1 MIRIGRGM
9 WKGHILRPPA
19 SVLRKRPTPSRV
31 REAVFDI
38 LGPND
43 LDGMSVWD
51 LCCGS
56 GAFGIEALSRGAIH
70 CLFVDSDHRA
80 TDFVKDFLGQHG
92 ATDRAQVVTGSV
104 ERIVLNRE
112 DRPDLVYLDPP
123 YRSDKLYSWAGM
135 LDWQSVVAPG
145 GAVFLEAGSDR
156 DIPGWEAR
164 KYGDTCLLF
173 RWTEK
178 PL

>member
-31 REAVFDI
+31 REAGFDM
-38 LGPND
+38 LGPGD
-43 LDGMSVWD
+43 MDGMSVWD

-56 GAFGIEALSRGAIH
+56 GAMGIEALSLGALH
-70 CLFVDSDHRA
+70 CLFVDSDYKA
-80 TDFVKDFLGQHG
+80 TEFVKDFLGQRG
-92 ATDRAQVVTGSV
+92 ASDLAQVVTGNV
-104 ERIVLNRE
+104 TRIVPERN

-123 YRSDKLYSWAGM
+123 YRSDKLYSWAS
-135 LDWQSVVAPG
+135 LFDWQSVVAPG
-145 GAVFLEAGSDR
+145 GTVFIEAGSDR

-164 KYGDTCLLF
+164 KYGDTCLY
-173 RWTEK
+173 RWTERS
-178 PL
+178 P